1 MAWNKKRN
9 KSKREFCWQVKRIAT
24 THNNNT
30 FCCDLILIVLDF
42 MYTAF
47 VLRVY
52 YIVPQTT
59 PHVVRSQLK
68 TMKTIISYYFYCP
81 WSRSLFSAF
90 IRWSVF
96 CYCNKHT
103 VPASKRFWIMLI
115 RRFSWYQNTK
125 LRVERVSERVSSKPK
140 LDLHTNSWD
149 SAELW
154 AKRAK
159 FHSVS
164 VIPQFWLQSLQLN
177 KLWTNLHAHILI
189 WQKLTFLNFI

>member
-1 MAWNKKRN
+1 MKWYTFLSKAQNWLIIPNSKLIGSKMAWNKKRN

-81 WSRSLFSAF
+81 WCRSLFSAF

-96 CYCNKHT
+96 CYCNKHN

-115 RRFSWYQNTK
+115 RRFSWYQNTE
-125 LRVERVSERVSSKPK
+125 LRVERVSEFRANPNLISIPI
-140 LDLHTNSWD
+140 
-149 SAELW
+149 AETV
-154 AKRAK
+154 RS
-159 FHSVS
+159 FER
-164 VIPQFWLQSLQLN
+164 N
-177 KLWTNLHAHILI
+177 ER
-189 WQKLTFLNFI
+189 NFTRSQ